1 MLFENDN
8 KKHRKRSY
16 YPFSK
21 NYPSKSGNIYAIGE
35 SRTRSIK
42 EKRNRVIFYCSLVVL
57 FAVVFVVTS
66 VALSLSRKPLTDVDA
81 TKASEYDGKL
91 KAYYMPDDA
100 LGGGIAFSLF
110 KTQLINA
117 KANAVLIEFKGP
129 DGRLNYKSGLQSV
142 AEIGA
147 DSTAYDAANSVIKQ
161 LKDDGYKIIARINCF
176 DDTLAASMLVSAAVS
191 EADGSMWLDK
201 SAQDDGNPWL
211 NPYSKQAQDYLLSI
225 IGESVSL
232 GADVVLLDSV
242 SFPKSDR
249 GDRAVFGGE
258 QESLESRNAV
268 LHSFVKKAA
277 EACGEV
283 PVAVY
288 LTADGALNGNQMLYE
303 GSMFDSEALF
313 NAVDLRTDAVDGI
326 ITIDERSIEK
336 KDINENTLIQLSV
349 PILTQKLDDNFTT
362 KGIIPIVDDEIY
374 IATLENMGIE
384 NYIII
389 KSESQQQ

>member
-1 MLFENDN
+1 MLFSNDN
-8 KKHRKRSY
+8 NKHRKRSY

-35 SRTRSIK
+35 SRTRSQR

-57 FAVVFVVTS
+57 FAAVFVVLS
-66 VALSLSRKPLTDVDA
+66 VALSLSRKPLTDVGA
-81 TKASEYDGKL
+81 TKASEYNGKL
-91 KAYYMPDDA
+91 KAYYMPEEA
-100 LGGGIAFSLF
+100 LGGGIAYSLF

-117 KANAVLIEFKGP
+117 KANAVLIDFKTE
-129 DGRLNYKSGLQSV
+129 DGSVNYKSSLSAV
-142 AEIGA
+142 TEIGA
-147 DSTAYDAANSVIKQ
+147 DAGAYDAANSVIKQ
-161 LKDDGYKIIARINCF
+161 LKDDGYRIIAKIDCF
-176 DDTLAASMLVSAAVS
+176 EDTLASSMLVSAAVS
-191 EADGSMWLDK
+191 EADGSVWLDK
-201 SAQDDGNPWL
+201 SADDNGNPWL
-211 NPYSKQAQDYLLSI
+211 NPYSETAQNYLLSI
-225 IGESVSL
+225 IEESVKL
-232 GADVVLLDSV
+232 GADVILLTSV
-242 SFPKSDR
+242 SFPDSDR
-249 GDRAVFGGE
+249 ADSAVFAGE
-258 QESLESRNAV
+258 QTSIESRNAV

-277 EACGEV
+277 ELCGEV

-288 LTADGALNGNQMLYE
+288 LTADSAINGNQKLYE

-313 NAVDLRTDAVDGI
+313 NAVDLRTEAVEDV
-326 ITIDERSIEK
+326 ITIGERSIEK

-349 PILTQKLDDNFTT
+349 PALSEKLEDNYTT

>member
-1 MLFENDN
+1 MLFSNDN
-8 KKHRKRSY
+8 NKHRKRSY

-35 SRTRSIK
+35 SRTRSQR

-57 FAVVFVVTS
+57 FAAVFVVLS
-66 VALSLSRKPLTDVDA
+66 VALSLSRRPLTDIGA
-81 TKASEYDGKL
+81 TKASEYNGEL

-100 LGGGIAFSLF
+100 LGGGIAYSLF

-117 KANAVLIEFKGP
+117 KANAVLVDFKGA
-129 DGRLNYKSGLQSV
+129 DGRLNYKSGLQTV

-147 DSTAYDAANSVIKQ
+147 DSVAYDAANSVIGQ
-161 LKDDGYKIIARINCF
+161 LKNDGYKIIARINCF
-176 DDTLAASMLVSAAVS
+176 EDTLAASMLVSAAVS
-191 EADGSMWLDK
+191 EADGSIWLDR
-201 SAQDDGNPWL
+201 SAEDDGNPWL
-211 NPYSKQAQDYLLSI
+211 NPYSQQAQEYLLSI
-225 IGESVSL
+225 IEESVRL

-242 SFPKSDR
+242 SFPESDR
-249 GDRAVFGGE
+249 ADRAVFSGE
-258 QESLESRNAV
+258 QDSIESRNSV

-277 EACGEV
+277 EICGDI
-283 PVAVY
+283 PVAVC
-288 LTADGALNGNQMLYE
+288 LSAQEALNGDSQLYE
-303 GSMFDSEALF
+303 GSMFDSDALF
-313 NAVDLRTDAVDGI
+313 NAVDLRTDSVDAV
-326 ITIDERSIEK
+326 ITIGERSIEK
-336 KDINENTLIQLSV
+336 KDINENTIIQLSI
-349 PILTQKLDDNFTT
+349 PILNEKLDDNFTT